1 MYSIEPLFYIKLF
14 FLLAIFFL
22 LMFVFNSII
31 RKYLKIEK
39 RKVFSYAYVNE
50 KHKKIDWIIR
60 ISFIIILFI
69 SNLYQRRNIGEVKW
83 YFEIWFI
90 AFVFIV
96 ISDLFRAFM
105 EWKYAEN
112 PKTFIFTI
120 SQLIFILGLLGILFA
135 SNFFNLF

>member
-39 RKVFSYAYVNE
+39 RKAFSYAYVNE

-69 SNLYQRRNIGEVKW
+69 SNFYQRRNIGEVKW

-90 AFVFIV
+90 ALVFIV

-112 PKTFIFTI
+112 RKTFIFTI